1 MAKKSLKTNDKTTR
15 IIPKHIGII
24 MDGNRTWARKKG
36 LPTFAGHKK
45 GYDIAMKVGEWCLD
59 RGVNILTIYAFS
71 TENWNRS
78 KKEVTYL
85 MRLLKHALSNET
97 KSLHAKGIQ
106 IRVIG
111 IEKGLSSE
119 IKRAISK
126 AENLTKK
133 NKRGILNIAL
143 NYGGRSEIT
152 EAVKKIVKQKVK
164 PIQIT
169 EDLVSKNLFSS
180 DLPDP
185 DLIIRTSGEY
195 RLSGFLTWQSAYSEL
210 MFIDKTWP
218 EFTEKDVD
226 HAIEEYSRR
235 NRRFG
240 GN

>member
-1 MAKKSLKTNDKTTR
+1 MAKKSSKTGDSR

-24 MDGNRTWARKKG
+24 MDGNRRWARKSG

-71 TENWNRS
+71 TENWDRS
-78 KKEVTYL
+78 KKEVSYL
-85 MRLLKHALSNET
+85 MMLLKQAFQKEIMN
-97 KSLHAKGIQ
+97 LHAKGIQ
-106 IRVIG
+106 VRVIG
-111 IEKGLSSE
+111 IEKGLSKD
-119 IKRAISK
+119 IKDAIRK
-126 AENLTKK
+126 AMDLTKN

-143 NYGGRSEIT
+143 NYGGRSEIV
-152 EAVKKIVKQKVK
+152 EAVKKIVKQKVSPEK
-164 PIQIT
+164 ISEELISRNIFT
-169 EDLVSKNLFSS
+169 S

-195 RLSGFLTWQSAYSEL
+195 RLSGFLTWQSVYSEL
-210 MFIDKTWP
+210 LFVDKPWP
-218 EFTEKDVD
+218 AFTEKDVD
-226 HAIEEYSRR
+226 NAIEEYSRR

>member
-1 MAKKSLKTNDKTTR
+1 MAKKAAKTNKKGKL
-15 IIPKHIGII
+15 IPKHIGII
-24 MDGNRTWARKKG
+24 MDGNRTWARKRG

-78 KKEVTYL
+78 KKEVLYL
-85 MRLLKHALSNET
+85 MRLLKQAFTDEIDN
-97 KSLHAKGIQ
+97 LHERGIQ
-106 IRVIG
+106 VRVIG
-111 IEKGLSSE
+111 IEKGLSKD
-119 IKRAISK
+119 IKDAIQK
-126 AENLTKK
+126 ATDLTKN
-133 NKRGILNIAL
+133 NKSGILNIAL

-152 EAVKKIVKQKVK
+152 EAVKKIVKKKLK
-164 PIQIT
+164 PSQIT
-169 EDLVSKNLFSS
+169 EKLIGNNIFTA

-185 DLIIRTSGEY
+185 DLIIRTSGEQ

-218 EFTEKDVD
+218 SFTEKDID
-226 HAIEEYSRR
+226 EAINEYSRR

>member
-1 MAKKSLKTNDKTTR
+1 MAKKAAKTNKKGKL
-15 IIPKHIGII
+15 IPKHIGII
-24 MDGNRTWARKKG
+24 MDGNRTWARKRG

-78 KKEVTYL
+78 KKEVLYL
-85 MRLLKHALSNET
+85 MRLLKQAFTDEIDN
-97 KSLHAKGIQ
+97 LHERGIQ
-106 IRVIG
+106 VRVIG
-111 IEKGLSSE
+111 IEKGLSKD
-119 IKRAISK
+119 IKDAIQK
-126 AENLTKK
+126 ATDLTKN
-133 NKRGILNIAL
+133 NKSGILNIAL

-152 EAVKKIVKQKVK
+152 EAVKKIVKKKLK
-164 PIQIT
+164 PSQIT
-169 EDLVSKNLFSS
+169 EKLIGNNIFTA

-185 DLIIRTSGEY
+185 DLIIRTSGEQ
-195 RLSGFLTWQSAYSEL
+195 RLSGCLTWQSAYSEL

-218 EFTEKDVD
+218 SFTEKDID
-226 HAIEEYSRR
+226 EAINEYSRR

>member
-1 MAKKSLKTNDKTTR
+1 MAKKAAKTNKKGKL
-15 IIPKHIGII
+15 IPKHIGII
-24 MDGNRTWARKKG
+24 MDGNRTWARKRG

-59 RGVNILTIYAFS
+59 RGANILTIYAFS

-78 KKEVTYL
+78 KKEVLYL
-85 MRLLKHALSNET
+85 MRLLKQAFTDEIDN
-97 KSLHAKGIQ
+97 LHERGIQ
-106 IRVIG
+106 VRVIG
-111 IEKGLSSE
+111 IEKGLSKD
-119 IKRAISK
+119 IKDAIQK
-126 AENLTKK
+126 ATDLTKN
-133 NKRGILNIAL
+133 NKSGILNIAL

-152 EAVKKIVKQKVK
+152 EAVKKIVKKKLK
-164 PIQIT
+164 PSQIT
-169 EDLVSKNLFSS
+169 EKLIGNNIFTA

-185 DLIIRTSGEY
+185 DLIIRTSGEQ

-218 EFTEKDVD
+218 SFTEKDID
-226 HAIEEYSRR
+226 EAINEYSRR